1 MTTDFVEACK
11 GTNLNYIKE
20 CFYEKRNITEEE
32 YDLGFE
38 KACCKGNFE
47 IVSWLYNFK
56 PIHIK
61 INYNSAF
68 SCASY
73 YGNFDIVKYL
83 YMKKVINV
91 DDHAT
96 LFSLAIKNKNLDF
109 VKWVLAVKKE
119 DLKEYV
125 NDVCYYGTLQILEY
139 LHCIDPDIIT
149 NKDDAI
155 MNAEL
160 VGNNEI
166 IKWIRSK

>member
-20 CFYEKRNITEEE
+20 CFYDKSNITEEE

-47 IVSWLYNFK
+47 IVSWLYNFR
-56 PIHIK
+56 PNHIK

-73 YGNFDIVKYL
+73 YGNFNIVKYL
-83 YMKKVINV
+83 YIKKVINI
-91 DDHAT
+91 DDHTT
-96 LFSLAIKNKNLDF
+96 LFSLAIKNKNLEF
-109 VKWVLAVKKE
+109 VKWVLLLKNE
-119 DLKEYV
+119 DIKEYV
-125 NDVCYYGTLQILEY
+125 NDVCYYGTLEILKY
-139 LHCIDPDIIT
+139 LYSINPDILK
-149 NKDDAI
+149 NKDEAI

-160 VGNNEI
+160 VGNDEI
-166 IKWIRSK
+166 IKWIRSI